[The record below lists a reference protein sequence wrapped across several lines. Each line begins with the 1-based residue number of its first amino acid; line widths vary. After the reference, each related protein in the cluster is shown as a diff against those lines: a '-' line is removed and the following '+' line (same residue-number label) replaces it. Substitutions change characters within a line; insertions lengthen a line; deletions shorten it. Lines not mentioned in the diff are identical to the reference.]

1 MRRRGRCLE
10 RKFFMHI
17 TDILV
22 HKVNLPL
29 VTGYRWASGVY
40 LGATKGIV
48 EVHTDEGI
56 VGWGEVSTVEQADIV
71 TQEFAPRLIGV
82 DPSNIDDCCRRCLPE
97 IRTLLNTHDLGLVKA
112 FGGLELAL
120 WDIKGKALNLPVY
133 SLLGGPVR
141 REIEFSEYFALL
153 IPSETHTGVST
164 PLEVARYC
172 ANMREMHGS
181 KIFEGKV
188 GVLDLDTEIDMVKEV
203 RAAIGPDATLR
214 LDANNSWP
222 LNTARKALTKL
233 EPFDIANIEDPAP
246 TFQDMAK
253 LRQHSAIPFSS
264 HLPDLRLAVELG
276 IPDTFVLNV
285 MTLGGLRETMK
296 FISACEVMGVG
307 FWFYSG
313 ETAVG
318 TAAYMQ
324 LAAAIPYLSQP
335 GQSLFRWYADDVG
348 TKLIQ
353 PQANVIPIP
362 DTPGLGV
369 KVDPDALARCKQ
381 RYERDGVIS
390 QLGVP
395 GETHYRQFLQQ

>member
-1 MRRRGRCLE
+1 
-10 RKFFMHI
+10 MHI
-17 TDILV
+17 TEIRV
-22 HKVNLPL
+22 HKVNIPL

-48 EVHTDEGI
+48 EVQTDAGI
-56 VGWGEVSTVEQADIV
+56 VGWGEVATVEQADLV
-71 TQEFAPRLIGV
+71 ANEFAPRLKGI

-97 IRTLLNTHDLGLVKA
+97 IRTLLNTHDAGLVKA

-120 WDIKGKALNLPVY
+120 WDIKGKALKVPVY

-141 REIEFSEYFALL
+141 REIGFSEYFALRL
-153 IPSETHTGVST
+153 PSAEEPGEST

-172 ANMREMHGS
+172 ARMREQYGS
-181 KIFEGKV
+181 MLFEGKM
-188 GVLDLDTEIDMVKEV
+188 GVLDLDTEIEMIREV

-214 LDANNSWP
+214 LDANNAWP
-222 LNTARKALTKL
+222 LNTARRALARL
-233 EPFDIANIEDPAP
+233 EPFDIANIEDPAF
-246 TFQDMAK
+246 TFYEMAK

-264 HLPDLRLAVELG
+264 HLPDLRLAVKLG
-276 IPDTFVLNV
+276 VPDTFVLNV

-324 LAAAIPYLSQP
+324 LAASIPYLTQP
-335 GQSLFRWYADDVG
+335 GQSLFRWYADDVSAE
-348 TKLIQ
+348 LVQ
-353 PQANVIPIP
+353 PHANVVPIP
-362 DTPGLGV
+362 DAPGLGV
-369 KVDPDALARCKQ
+369 SVDPQALERCKL
-381 RYERDGVIS
+381 RYEREGVIS

-395 GETHYRQFLQQ
+395 GELHYRQFTQQ

>member
-1 MRRRGRCLE
+1 MQ
-10 RKFFMHI
+10 I
-17 TDILV
+17 TDILA

-40 LGATKGIV
+40 LGATRGIV
-48 EVHTDEGI
+48 EVRTDSGI
-56 VGWGEVSTVEQADIV
+56 VGWGEVATAEQADIV
-71 TQEFAPRLIGV
+71 THEFAPRLRGV
-82 DPSNIDDCCRRCLPE
+82 DPSNIDDCLRRCLPE
-97 IRTLLNTHDLGLVKA
+97 IRTLLNTHDSGLVKA

-120 WDIKGKALNLPVY
+120 WDIKGKALNVPIY

-141 REIEFSEYFALL
+141 REIGFSEYFALRL
-153 IPSETHTGVST
+153 TGTNEPGEST

-172 ANMREMHGS
+172 ARMRETCGS
-181 KIFEGKV
+181 TIFEGKV
-188 GVLDLDTEIDMVKEV
+188 GVLDLDTEIEMVKEV

-222 LNTARKALTKL
+222 LNTARRALKQL

-246 TFQDMAK
+246 TFREMAK

-276 IPDTFVLNV
+276 VPDTFVLNA

-296 FISACEVMGVG
+296 FISACELVGVG

-313 ETAVG
+313 ESAVG

-335 GQSLFRWYADDVG
+335 GQSLLRWYADDVVAE
-348 TKLIQ
+348 LIQ
-353 PQANVIPIP
+353 PYANAVPIP
-362 DTPGLGV
+362 DAPGLGV
-369 KVDPDALARCKQ
+369 TVDPEALARCKK
-381 RYERDGVIS
+381 RYEHEGVIS
-390 QLGVP
+390 QLGESDVATYP
-395 GETHYRQFLQQ
+395 RFLQQ

>member
-1 MRRRGRCLE
+1 M
-10 RKFFMHI
+10 KI
-17 TDILV
+17 TDILI

-48 EVHTDEGI
+48 EVHTDDGI
-56 VGWGEVSTVEQADIV
+56 VGWGEVPTVEQADIV
-71 TQEFAPRLIGV
+71 VQEFAPRLIGV

-97 IRTLLNTHDLGLVKA
+97 IRTLLNTHDSGLVKA

-120 WDIKGKALNLPVY
+120 WDIKGKALNLPIY

-141 REIEFSEYFALL
+141 REIGFSEYFALL
-153 IPSETHTGVST
+153 MPSETHTGVST

-172 ANMREMHGS
+172 ATMREMHGS

-188 GVLDLDTEIDMVKEV
+188 GVLDLDTEIEMVKEV
-203 RAAIGPDATLR
+203 RAAIGLDATLR

-222 LNTARKALTKL
+222 LNTARRALAKL
-233 EPFDIANIEDPAP
+233 EPYDIANIEDPAP
-246 TFQDMAK
+246 TFHDMAK

-276 IPDTFVLNV
+276 VPDTFVLNV

-313 ETAVG
+313 ESAVG

-335 GQSLFRWYADDVG
+335 GQSLFRWYADDVAAE
-348 TKLIQ
+348 LIQ
-353 PQANVIPIP
+353 PHANTVPIP
-362 DTPGLGV
+362 DEPGLGV
-369 KVDPDALARCKQ
+369 IVDPQALARCKQ
-381 RYERDGVIS
+381 RYERAGVIS
-390 QLGVP
+390 QLGMP
-395 GETHYRQFLQQ
+395 GEMHYRQFLQQ

>member
-1 MRRRGRCLE
+1 
-10 RKFFMHI
+10 MHI
-17 TDILV
+17 TGIRV
-22 HKVNLPL
+22 HKVNIPL

-40 LGATKGIV
+40 LGATKGVV
-48 EVHTDEGI
+48 EVQTDAGI
-56 VGWGEVSTVEQADIV
+56 VGWGEVATVEQADLV
-71 TQEFAPRLIGV
+71 ANEFAPRLKGV

-97 IRTLLNTHDLGLVKA
+97 IRTLLNTHDAGLVKA

-120 WDIKGKALNLPVY
+120 WDIKGKALKVPVY

-141 REIEFSEYFALL
+141 REIGFSEYFALRL
-153 IPSETHTGVST
+153 PGPAEPGEST

-172 ANMREMHGS
+172 ARMREQYGS
-181 KIFEGKV
+181 MLFEGKM
-188 GVLDLDTEIDMVKEV
+188 GVLDLDAEIEMIREV

-214 LDANNSWP
+214 LDANNAWP
-222 LNTARKALTKL
+222 LNTARRALARL

-246 TFQDMAK
+246 TFYDMAK
-253 LRQHSAIPFSS
+253 LRQHSKIPFSS
-264 HLPDLRLAVELG
+264 HLPDLRLAVKLG
-276 IPDTFVLNV
+276 VPDTFVLNV

-324 LAAAIPYLSQP
+324 LAASIPYLSQP
-335 GQSLFRWYADDVG
+335 GQSLFRWYADDVSAE
-348 TKLIQ
+348 LVQ
-353 PQANVIPIP
+353 PHANVVPIP
-362 DTPGLGV
+362 DAPGLGV
-369 KVDPDALARCKQ
+369 TVDPQALERCRQ
-381 RYERDGVIS
+381 RYEREGVIS

-395 GETHYRQFLQQ
+395 GELHYRQFTQQ

>member
-1 MRRRGRCLE
+1 M
-10 RKFFMHI
+10 KI

-40 LGATKGIV
+40 LGATKGII
-48 EVHTDEGI
+48 EVHTDEGL
-56 VGWGEVSTVEQADIV
+56 VGLGEVATVEQAGIV
-71 TQEFAPRLIGV
+71 EHEFAPRLRGV
-82 DPSNIDDCCRRCLPE
+82 DPSNIDDCGRRCLPE
-97 IRTLLNTHDLGLVKA
+97 IRTLLNTHDAGLVKA

-120 WDIKGKALNLPVY
+120 WDIKGKALNVPIY

-141 REIEFSEYFALL
+141 HEIGFSEYFALRV
-153 IPSETHTGVST
+153 PNATEPGEST

-172 ANMREMHGS
+172 AKMREQHGS
-181 KIFEGKV
+181 MIFEGKM
-188 GVLDLDTEIDMVKEV
+188 GVLDLDTEIEMVKEV
-203 RAAIGPDATLR
+203 RSAIGSDATLR

-222 LNTARKALTKL
+222 RNTARKALARL

-246 TFQDMAK
+246 TFRDMAK

-276 IPDTFVLNV
+276 VPDTFVLNV

-324 LAAAIPYLSQP
+324 LAASIPYLDQP
-335 GQSLFRWYADDVG
+335 AQSLLRWYADDVSPE
-348 TKLIQ
+348 LIQ
-353 PQANVIPIP
+353 PRENSLPVPGG
-362 DTPGLGV
+362 PGLGIT
-369 KVDPDALARCKQ
+369 VDPSALHRCKQ
-381 RYERDGVIS
+381 R
-390 QLGVP
+390 
-395 GETHYRQFLQQ
+395 

>member
-1 MRRRGRCLE
+1 MQ
-10 RKFFMHI
+10 I
-17 TDILV
+17 TNILV

-48 EVHTDEGI
+48 EVHTDAGI
-56 VGWGEVSTVEQADIV
+56 VGWGEVATVEQADIV
-71 TQEFAPRLIGV
+71 ANEFAPRLDGV

-97 IRTLLNTHDLGLVKA
+97 IRTLLNTHDSGLVKA

-120 WDIKGKALNLPVY
+120 WDIKGKALNLPIY

-141 REIEFSEYFALL
+141 REIGFSEYFALL
-153 IPSETHTGVST
+153 IPSATGPNTST

-172 ANMREMHGS
+172 AKMREIYGS
-181 KIFEGKV
+181 TIFEGKV
-188 GVLDLDTEIDMVKEV
+188 GVLDLDTEIKMVKEV

-222 LNTARKALTKL
+222 LNMARKALARL

-246 TFQDMAK
+246 TFRDMAK

-264 HLPDLRLAVELG
+264 HLPDLRLAIELG
-276 IPDTFVLNV
+276 VPDTFVLNV
-285 MTLGGLRETMK
+285 MTLGGFRETMK
-296 FISACEVMGVG
+296 FISACELMGVG

-313 ETAVG
+313 ESAVG

-335 GQSLFRWYADDVG
+335 GQSLFRWYADDVVAE
-348 TKLIQ
+348 LIQ
-353 PQANVIPIP
+353 PHANTVPIP
-362 DTPGLGV
+362 DAPGLGV
-369 KVDPDALARCKQ
+369 TVDPQALARCKE
-381 RYERDGVIS
+381 RYARDGVIS

>member
-1 MRRRGRCLE
+1 MQ
-10 RKFFMHI
+10 I

-48 EVHTDEGI
+48 EVRTNEGI
-56 VGWGEVSTVEQADIV
+56 IGWGEVATVEQADIV
-71 TQEFAPRLIGV
+71 VNEFAPRLRGV
-82 DPSNIDDCCRRCLPE
+82 DPSNIDDCSRRCLPE
-97 IRTLLNTHDLGLVKA
+97 IRTLLNTHDSGLVKA
-112 FGGLELAL
+112 YGGLELAL
-120 WDIKGKALNLPVY
+120 WDIKGNALGVPVY

-141 REIEFSEYFALL
+141 REIGFSEYFALRL
-153 IPSETHTGVST
+153 PSATEPGEST

-172 ANMREMHGS
+172 ARMREQYGS
-181 KIFEGKV
+181 TIFEGKV
-188 GVLDLDTEIDMVKEV
+188 GVLDLNTEIEMVKEV
-203 RAAIGPDATLR
+203 RAAIGRDAVLR

-222 LNTARKALTKL
+222 LNMARKALARL
-233 EPFDIANIEDPAP
+233 EPFDIANIEDPTL

-264 HLPDLRLAVELG
+264 HLPDLRRAVELG
-276 IPDTFVLNV
+276 VPDTFVLNV
-285 MTLGGLRETMK
+285 ITLGGLRETMK
-296 FISACEVMGVG
+296 FISACELMGVG

-335 GQSLFRWYADDVG
+335 GQSLFRWYADDVVAE
-348 TKLIQ
+348 LIQ
-353 PQANVIPIP
+353 PHANAVSIP

-369 KVDPDALARCKQ
+369 AVDPEALRRCKD

-395 GETHYRQFLQQ
+395 GEPYYRQFLQQ

>member
-1 MRRRGRCLE
+1 VQ
-10 RKFFMHI
+10 I
-17 TDILV
+17 TNILI

-40 LGATKGIV
+40 LGATKGII

-56 VGWGEVSTVEQADIV
+56 AGWGEVATVEQADIV
-71 TQEFAPRLIGV
+71 AHEFAPRLIGV

-97 IRTLLNTHDLGLVKA
+97 IRTLLNTHDAGLVKA
-112 FGGLELAL
+112 YGGLELAL
-120 WDIKGKALNLPVY
+120 WDIKAKALNVPVY
-133 SLLGGPVR
+133 SLFGGPVR
-141 REIEFSEYFALL
+141 HEIGFSEYFALR
-153 IPSETHTGVST
+153 IPSATESGEST

-172 ANMREMHGS
+172 ARMRQVHGS
-181 KIFEGKV
+181 MIFEGKM
-188 GVLDLDTEIDMVKEV
+188 GVLDLDTEIGIVREV

-222 LNTARKALTKL
+222 LNTARKALARL

-246 TFQDMAK
+246 TFHEMAK

-264 HLPDLRLAVELG
+264 HLPDLRLAAELG
-276 IPDTFVLNV
+276 VPDTFVLNV

-296 FISACEVMGVG
+296 FISACELMGVG

-348 TKLIQ
+348 AELIQ
-353 PQANVIPIP
+353 PRDNVIPIP
-362 DTPGLGV
+362 DLPGLGV
-369 KVDPDALARCKQ
+369 IVDPQALARCKQ

-395 GETHYRQFLQQ
+395 GEMHYRQFLHQ

>member
-1 MRRRGRCLE
+1 MQ
-10 RKFFMHI
+10 I
-17 TDILV
+17 TGVQI

-40 LGATKGIV
+40 FGATKGIV
-48 EVHTDEGI
+48 EVQTDEGL
-56 VGWGEVSTVEQADIV
+56 VGWGEVATVEQADIV
-71 TQEFAPRLIGV
+71 ACEFAPRLIGV
-82 DPSNIDDCCRRCLPE
+82 DPSNIDECHRRCIPE
-97 IRTLLNTHDLGLVKA
+97 IRTLLNTHDAGLVKA

-120 WDIKGKALNLPVY
+120 WDIKGKALNVPIY

-141 REIEFSEYFALL
+141 REIGFSEYFALRL
-153 IPSETHTGVST
+153 PGAEEPGEST

-172 ANMREMHGS
+172 ARMRQEYGS
-181 KIFEGKV
+181 MIFEGKV
-188 GVLDLDTEIDMVKEV
+188 GVLDLETEIELVKEV

-214 LDANNSWP
+214 LDANNAWP
-222 LNTARKALTKL
+222 LNTARRALARL

-246 TFQDMAK
+246 TFYEMAK

-276 IPDTFVLNV
+276 VPDTFVLNV

-296 FISACEVMGVG
+296 FISACELMGVG

-324 LAAAIPYLSQP
+324 LAASIPYLSQP

-348 TKLIQ
+348 PDLIR
-353 PQANVIPIP
+353 PHANMVPIP
-362 DTPGLGV
+362 DAPGLGV
-369 KVDPDALARCKQ
+369 EVDLEALARCKE
-381 RYERDGVIS
+381 RYEREGVIS
-390 QLGVP
+390 QLGQP
-395 GETHYRQFLQQ
+395 GEENYRQFLQQ